1 MRIIHV
7 NVIERGR
14 GAWLAAAMAIA
25 VALAQPSERVTAQA
39 EDAAGV
45 KAKDAPPAE
54 APAEVQRRQ
63 QIKQQATHWEQQ
75 LTKLLYGDLELIRC
89 VTGDIPQDARKA
101 IARDGEKAVK
111 EAAVR
116 LAELQFGGPRRRPE
130 AGLGGIVINGLGK
143 LIVNGNVIVNG
154 QKIVVDQNIR
164 VEQPAADGRKGE
176 DDNASDDPAELVSA
190 ALAKSLAE
198 HVGSPQAAALSRQI
212 AERSERRKAA
222 SVHAIVAVLDGELF
236 LTAAQR
242 EQIERSLV
250 GKWSDAMT
258 VGLEGMHFVDG
269 RRVFPGLPADC
280 INPHLTESQ
289 RKLFTVQENSAGNG
303 VSQRQTWMRMNA
315 LNSAQSAARDPWWF
329 E

>member
-7 NVIERGR
+7 NVIEWGR
-14 GAWLAAAMAIA
+14 GAWLTAAMAIA
-25 VALAQPSERVTAQA
+25 VTLAQPFDLATAQA
-39 EDAAGV
+39 ED
-45 KAKDAPPAE
+45 
-54 APAEVQRRQ
+54 PAEVQRRQ

-116 LAELQFGGPRRRPE
+116 LAELQFGG
-130 AGLGGIVINGLGK
+130 
-143 LIVNGNVIVNG
+143 
-154 QKIVVDQNIR
+154 
-164 VEQPAADGRKGE
+164 RKGE
-176 DDNASDDPAELVSA
+176 QNTSGDPAELVSA

-242 EQIERSLV
+242 EQIERSLL
-250 GKWSDAMT
+250 GKWNDAMAA
-258 VGLEGMHFVDG
+258 VLEGMHFVDN

-280 INPHLTESQ
+280 ISPHLTESQ

-303 VSQRQTWMRMNA
+303 VSQRQTWIRMNA
-315 LNSAQSAARDPWWF
+315 LNSAPSAARDPWWF

>member
-7 NVIERGR
+7 HDIEWSRGV
-14 GAWLAAAMAIA
+14 WLTAAMAMA
-25 VALAQPSERVTAQA
+25 VALAQPSELVTVQA
-39 EDAAGV
+39 EDAANA

-54 APAEVQRRQ
+54 DPAEVQRRQ

-89 VTGDIPQDARKA
+89 VTGDIPRDARKA

-116 LAELQFGGPRRRPE
+116 LAELQFGG
-130 AGLGGIVINGLGK
+130 
-143 LIVNGNVIVNG
+143 
-154 QKIVVDQNIR
+154 
-164 VEQPAADGRKGE
+164 RKGAQNN
-176 DDNASDDPAELVSA
+176 DSDDPVELVSA

-198 HVGSPQAAALSRQI
+198 HVGNEAAAALSRQF
-212 AERSERRKAA
+212 AERNERRQAA
-222 SVHAIVAVLDGELF
+222 AVHGIVALLDGELF

-242 EQIERSLV
+242 EQIERSLLE
-250 GKWSDAMT
+250 KWNDAMT
-258 VGLEGMHFVDG
+258 AVLEGMHLFDG

-280 INPHLTESQ
+280 ISPHLTETQ
-289 RKLFTVQENSAGNG
+289 RKLFSAGGNSALNG
-303 VSQRQTWMRMNA
+303 VSQRQMWMRMNA
-315 LNSAQSAARDPWWF
+315 LNNAQAAARDPWWF